1 MVITKS
7 LLSQYIDLAVNGE
20 TRVFGCLRWRAV
32 TSDLNMLRDES
43 WDGSAQTCCLVQADL
58 KIKCSANGFGC
69 NRCTLN
75 LGQTIFDAP
84 TKNSNLFRL
93 LIFGAI
99 LGITCTPFGCS
110 KICLCWFNFL
120 ALPKIHSTKTARS
133 PEILEFHRISPLKNI
148 HIPRKTLSF
157 PPISLPKSR
166 PQGPKASRNGLPQ
179 LCALLR
185 LHRRPTAAAPERRPA
200 VPAPRRAAAGGA
212 AAGRCG
218 RRCLWIWHRDVAW

>member
-1 MVITKS
+1 M
-7 LLSQYIDLAVNGE
+7 QDAV
-20 TRVFGCLRWRAV
+20 
-32 TSDLNMLRDES
+32 S
-43 WDGSAQTCCLVQADL
+43 
-58 KIKCSANGFGC
+58 KPKCSTNGFGC

-93 LIFGAI
+93 RIFWCYTGYNLYPI
-99 LGITCTPFGCS
+99 WMLKNLLVLVQCPCS
-110 KICLCWFNFL
+110 SQNSFN
-120 ALPKIHSTKTARS
+120 KNARS
-133 PEILEFHRISPLKNI
+133 PKILEFHRISPLKKI

-179 LCALLR
+179 LCAVLR

-200 VPAPRRAAAGGA
+200 VSAPRRAATGGA